1 MKNIVISGCSI
12 STDSTSKDLSENKNA
27 TRKNYQSYPFF
38 INEKLLFNIHNTS
51 QSALDNGTI
60 YRNLV
65 SIVNELIDKDTL
77 IKDMFVIVQ
86 WSGID
91 RHSMYSDKHKKWLLS
106 TQTIVQDD
114 NKIWEEY
121 FKNEHT
127 DEKALNNTLE
137 NIKRTQEFLSSKEIN
152 YVMFTGWNIFDDELD
167 LLKYDIDA
175 SKFWFYE
182 AEHWN
187 LFELSIIKDKNCPYP
202 SYEYDSPPTVK
213 YGGMAEW
220 IRRNLNE
227 NIWTRSNVG
236 AINDDRHPSNEAQ
249 KIFCHT
255 VIIPLIEGQ
264 LGLLKNNH

>member
-77 IKDMFVIVQ
+77 IKDM
-86 WSGID
+86 
-91 RHSMYSDKHKKWLLS
+91 
-106 TQTIVQDD
+106 
-114 NKIWEEY
+114 

-255 VIIPLIEGQ
+255 VIIPLIERQ